1 MSKEAITGK
10 LVLKSGRDKPLRNRH
25 PWIFS
30 GAVERVEGE
39 PAPGDLVLISTA
51 KGKDLAIAYYNP
63 RSQIVG
69 RTLADPQ
76 QPIDS
81 QFWAERIRASYAL
94 RKRLGLEPDT
104 DSYRLISAESDHLPG
119 LVVDRYGS
127 ILVLQALT
135 LGIDR
140 RKAEIAALLREIPL
154 PDGNLPSAIIEK
166 SDASVRRKEGLKP
179 VVQPLFGEMPT
190 APLEIRE
197 NGYRFLVDL
206 AGGHKT
212 GFYLDQRD
220 NRALFQRSPLGK
232 KHPAATLNG
241 ENGDRSLLNMFA
253 YTGGFAVYAAG
264 ADFGRI
270 VNVDSSFNALELAE
284 QNVIR
289 NHGDRP
295 NDEYLAGDG
304 FEVLRHFYDE
314 GEQFDVVVLDPPKF
328 VNSKQDIQKA
338 SRGYKDINR
347 LGMRLTSPGG
357 LLLTFSC
364 SGLLEESLFQK
375 ILFGAALDAERE
387 VKLIQPLAQGGD
399 HPVLLSFPE
408 GKYLKGFLC
417 WVQ

>member
-1 MSKEAITGK
+1 MSREAITGK
-10 LVLKSGRDKPLRNRH
+10 LVLKPGRDKPLRNRH

-39 PAPGDLVLISTA
+39 PNPGELVLVTTA
-51 KGKDLAIAYYNP
+51 QGRDIAIAYYNP

-81 QFWAERIRASYAL
+81 QFWMERIQASYAL
-94 RKRLGLEPDT
+94 RFGLGFGPET
-104 DSYRLISAESDHLPG
+104 DSYRLISAESDQLPG

-127 ILVLQALT
+127 CLVLQALT

-154 PDGNLPSAIIEK
+154 PDGTRPTAIIEK

-179 VVQPLFGEMPT
+179 VVQPLFGKMPT
-190 APLEIRE
+190 EPLEIRE

-206 AGGHKT
+206 AAGHKT

-220 NRALFQRSPLGK
+220 NRALFQRPPLSTSRLSA
-232 KHPAATLNG
+232 PLNG
-241 ENGDRSLLNMFA
+241 KRSLLNMFA
-253 YTGGFAVYAAG
+253 YTGGFAVYAAAAG
-264 ADFGRI
+264 FERI
-270 VNVDSSFNALELAE
+270 VNVDSSFSALEMAE
-284 QNVIR
+284 QNVVR
-289 NHGDRP
+289 NHGERP
-295 NDEYLAGDG
+295 GDEYLAGDS

-328 VNSKQDIQKA
+328 VHSKQDIQKA

-347 LGMRLTSPGG
+347 LGMRLTRPGG
-357 LLLTFSC
+357 FLLTFSC
-364 SGLLEESLFQK
+364 SGLLETSLFQK

-387 VKLIQPLAQGGD
+387 IKIIQPLAQGGD
-399 HPVLLSFPE
+399 HPISLAFPE

-417 WVQ
+417 WVE